1 MWQSIQVWMTHGIT
15 ICSEGIM
22 VCGSM
27 WEFIL
32 QGMKLRKS
40 YLQDDGLR
48 MVQYEWW
55 PYNVADVYDFCIWS
69 MRACEFINDE

>member
-1 MWQSIQVWMTHGIT
+1 M
-15 ICSEGIM
+15 
-22 VCGSM
+22 
-27 WEFIL
+27 EFIL
-32 QGMKLRKS
+32 HGMKLRKS

-55 PYNVADVYDFCIWS
+55 PYIVADVYDFCIWS